1 MGSLSLR
8 RRCVVGLAFAL
19 AGCHRSAVV
28 RTTPPPSATVRIA
41 RDAARFEID
50 AVDDSTARFRPLE
63 SRWLRVGMSAIVV
76 DPKNRDALVARVR
89 IMSADS
95 LVVTALVIG
104 QVGRVTTDHFLL
116 VMRPKTRWWRDRRFW
131 FGALAGGALGSA
143 ATRIAR

>member
-1 MGSLSLR
+1 MHPPF
-8 RRCVVGLAFAL
+8 VVGLAFTL
-19 AGCHRSAVV
+19 AGCHHRAVV
-28 RTTPPPSATVRIA
+28 QTIAPIPAAVRIA

-89 IMSADS
+89 IVSADS
-95 LVVTALVIG
+95 VAVTALVVG

-116 VMRPKTRWWRDRRFW
+116 VMHPRTRWWHDRRFW
-131 FGALAGGALGSA
+131 FGALAGGVLGTA
-143 ATRIAR
+143 ATSIAR